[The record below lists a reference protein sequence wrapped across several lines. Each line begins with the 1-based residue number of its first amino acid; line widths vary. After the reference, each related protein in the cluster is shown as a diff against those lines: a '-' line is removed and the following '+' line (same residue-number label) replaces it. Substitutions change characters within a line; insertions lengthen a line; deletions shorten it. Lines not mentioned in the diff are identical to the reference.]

1 MTIADSVFPMDNVA
15 SCIQLPPEEENRI
28 VSELIKES
36 ELNLKEGNLYYVISN
51 RWFSRWQSYVGPCV
65 GMLSIDKQSS
75 DNHLITH
82 PKIADRPGPIDN
94 SDIISKGNN
103 CDSNNLDIHRMLEEG
118 TDYVL
123 VPEKVWERL
132 LEWYK
137 GGPALPRKLISQG
150 LELKQYNVEVYPL
163 SLKVTDA
170 RDNSQSIVKLSRKA
184 TIGELHELVCKIK
197 GVEQNKACIW
207 DYFNLKK
214 QSLLTVSGQKTLEDA
229 NLIMDQDVGSLELYR
244 SLIVI
249 DFKLILL
256 EVSLDRDHS
265 SHSGMDS
272 MGNELALV
280 PLEPPRSS
288 VSIAGG
294 PTMSNGHSTGSSFS
308 SYQGSS
314 VSSSLTNMDD
324 KYDVYRGERGGLAG
338 LQNLGNTCFMNSS
351 IQCLVHTP
359 PLSEYFLQDYS
370 DEINMDNPLG
380 MRGELALAFGDLL
393 RKLWSSGRTAIAP
406 RAFKSKL
413 ARFAPQFSGYN
424 QHDSQLG
431 RHQQGNVLLHRQ
443 HHCRDLRSYLHCE
456 RARGVCVR
464 QVGHGP
470 CEAWQRRADRSS
482 VDVVGGGTEAR
493 VGAYMA
499 SKAVIGVMTKILAKE
514 LKGTKA
520 LWLFIL
526 IMDMPPRFRYFLFP
540 NLTEENELL
549 AFLLD
554 GLHEDLNRVKQ
565 KPYIEMKDSDGRPD
579 EEVASE
585 CWKNHMARND
595 SLIVD
600 VCQGQYKST
609 LVCPVCGKIS
619 ITFDPFMYLSLP
631 LPSTVTRTM
640 TVTVFYS
647 DGSGLPM
654 PYTVTVL
661 KHGSCRDLCQA
672 LGTACC
678 LKSDE
683 MLLLA
688 EVYEHKIYRYLENP
702 MEPLN
707 SIKDDEHI
715 VAYRI
720 KSGARKTKVEIMH
733 RWLDN
738 MKGGDRKLFGT
749 PLVTCLVEDPQFG
762 ANIEASVH
770 KMLAPLRKTYSSSKS
785 HDGKENGFISGDS
798 DEQSNISN
806 TESESLSLTTGNKEQ
821 EGTSCGESSLQ
832 LVLTN
837 ESCLSCEPIEKASL
851 IKPNQVVRVFLD
863 WTDKEQELY
872 DSSYLRDLPEV
883 HKTGFTV
890 KKTRQE
896 AISLFSC
903 LEAFLTEEPL
913 GPDDM
918 WYCPRCK
925 EHRQATKKLDLWK
938 LPEILVFHLKRF
950 SYSRYLKNKLD
961 TFVNFPIH
969 NLDLTKYVKSKDG
982 ESYVYN
988 LYAISNHY
996 GGLGG
1001 GHYTAYCKLID
1012 DNKWCHFDDSHVSP
1026 VTEAEIKSSAAYVLF
1041 YQRNRSKGQM
1051 EGETS
1056 QVHTV

>member
-170 RDNSQSIVKLSRKA
+170 RDNSQSIVKLSRKVLIDFVADSFVLA

-424 QHDSQLG
+424 QHDSQ
-431 RHQQGNVLLHRQ
+431 
-443 HHCRDLRSYLHCE
+443 
-456 RARGVCVR
+456 
-464 QVGHGP
+464 VGHRP
-470 CEAWQRRADRSS
+470 CEAWRRRADRSS

-493 VGAYMA
+493 
-499 SKAVIGVMTKILAKE
+499 
-514 LKGTKA
+514 
-520 LWLFIL
+520 
-526 IMDMPPRFRYFLFP
+526 
-540 NLTEENELL
+540 ELL

-785 HDGKENGFISGDS
+785 HDGKENGFISADS

-918 WYCPRCK
+918 C
-925 EHRQATKKLDLWK
+925 
-938 LPEILVFHLKRF
+938 
-950 SYSRYLKNKLD
+950 
-961 TFVNFPIH
+961 
-969 NLDLTKYVKSKDG
+969 KDG

-1056 QVHTV
+1056 QYRARRAALVFLKGIVPSFCYFVVRILGPSIMWKR

>member
-15 SCIQLPPEEENRI
+15 SCILLPPEEENRI

-197 GVEQNKACIW
+197 GVEQNKACFW

-424 QHDSQLG
+424 QHDSQ
-431 RHQQGNVLLHRQ
+431 
-443 HHCRDLRSYLHCE
+443 
-456 RARGVCVR
+456 
-464 QVGHGP
+464 
-470 CEAWQRRADRSS
+470 
-482 VDVVGGGTEAR
+482 
-493 VGAYMA
+493 
-499 SKAVIGVMTKILAKE
+499 
-514 LKGTKA
+514 
-520 LWLFIL
+520 
-526 IMDMPPRFRYFLFP
+526 
-540 NLTEENELL
+540 ELL

-785 HDGKENGFISGDS
+785 HDGKENGFISADS

-821 EGTSCGESSLQ
+821 EGTSCGESSFQ

>member
-431 RHQQGNVLLHRQ
+431 RHQQGNVLLHRK

-470 CEAWQRRADRSS
+470 CEAWRRRADRSS

-499 SKAVIGVMTKILAKE
+499 LKAVIG
-514 LKGTKA
+514 
-520 LWLFIL
+520 
-526 IMDMPPRFRYFLFP
+526 
-540 NLTEENELL
+540 ELL

-785 HDGKENGFISGDS
+785 HDGKENGFISADS

-821 EGTSCGESSLQ
+821 EGTSCGESSFQ

-918 WYCPRCK
+918 C
-925 EHRQATKKLDLWK
+925 
-938 LPEILVFHLKRF
+938 
-950 SYSRYLKNKLD
+950 
-961 TFVNFPIH
+961 
-969 NLDLTKYVKSKDG
+969 
-982 ESYVYN
+982 
-988 LYAISNHY
+988 NHY

>member
-1 MTIADSVFPMDNVA
+1 MTMADSNFPIDNGA
-15 SCIQLPPEEENRI
+15 SCIPISPEEEKRI
-28 VSELIKES
+28 VAELIKKS
-36 ELNLKEGNLYYVISN
+36 ELNLKEGNLYFVISN
-51 RWFSRWQSYVGPCV
+51 RWFSKWQRYVGHSV
-65 GMLSIDKQSS
+65 GMLSTDQQSS
-75 DNHLITH
+75 DGQH
-82 PKIADRPGPIDN
+82 ADTGHSEIIHRPGPIDN
-94 SDIISKGNN
+94 SDIISNQSN
-103 CDSNNLDIHRMLEEG
+103 CDGNDLDIRQTLEEEK
-118 TDYVL
+118 DYVL
-123 VPEKVWERL
+123 VPQEVWERL

-150 LELKQYNVEVYPL
+150 VGHKQYSIEVYPL

-170 RDNSQSIVKLSRKA
+170 RDNSVSIVKLSKKA
-184 TIGELHELVCKIK
+184 TVSELYELVCKVK
-197 GVEQNKACIW
+197 GVQQNEACIW
-207 DYFNLKK
+207 DYFNLSK
-214 QSLLTVSGQKTLEDA
+214 QSLLTASNQTLEDT
-229 NLIMDQDVGSLELYR
+229 NFTMGQD
-244 SLIVI
+244 
-249 DFKLILL
+249 ILL
-256 EVSLDRDHS
+256 EISVRTDQS
-265 SHSGMDS
+265 SQSGVHS
-272 MGNELALV
+272 MGNELAL
-280 PLEPPRSS
+280 
-288 VSIAGG
+288 
-294 PTMSNGHSTGSSFS
+294 GSSE
-308 SYQGSS
+308 
-314 VSSSLTNMDD
+314 SSSLTNMDD
-324 KYDVYRGERGGLAG
+324 KCDVYRGERGGLAG
-338 LQNLGNTCFMNSS
+338 LQNLGNTCFMNSA

-359 PLSEYFLQDYS
+359 PLVEFFLQDYT

-406 RAFKSKL
+406 RAFKGKL

-424 QHDSQLG
+424 QHDSQ
-431 RHQQGNVLLHRQ
+431 
-443 HHCRDLRSYLHCE
+443 
-456 RARGVCVR
+456 
-464 QVGHGP
+464 
-470 CEAWQRRADRSS
+470 
-482 VDVVGGGTEAR
+482 
-493 VGAYMA
+493 
-499 SKAVIGVMTKILAKE
+499 
-514 LKGTKA
+514 
-520 LWLFIL
+520 
-526 IMDMPPRFRYFLFP
+526 
-540 NLTEENELL
+540 ELL

-579 EEVASE
+579 EEVAYE

-600 VCQGQYKST
+600 ECQGQYKST
-609 LVCPVCGKIS
+609 LVCPECGKIS

-640 TVTVFYS
+640 TVTVFYC

-661 KHGSCRDLCQA
+661 KNGCCRDLCQA

-688 EVYEHKIYRYLENP
+688 EVYEHKIYRYLDIP
-702 MEPLN
+702 LEPLN

-715 VAYRI
+715 VAYRL
-720 KSGARKTKVEIMH
+720 KNVAKKTKLEILH
-733 RWLDN
+733 RCLDN
-738 MKGGDRKLFGT
+738 VKGGDRKIFGT
-749 PLVTCLVEDPQFG
+749 PLVTYLVEDPHYG
-762 ANIEASVH
+762 ANIETYVH
-770 KMLAPLRKTYSSSKS
+770 RMLAPLRKAHSSTKS
-785 HDGKENGFISGDS
+785 HEGKENGFISAGS
-798 DEQSNISN
+798 DEESSTSNSQS
-806 TESESLSLTTGNKEQ
+806 EPRDLTLGTREQ
-821 EGTSCGESSLQ
+821 EGTSCGESSFQ

-837 ESCLSCEPIEKASL
+837 ENCLSCEPIEKAYV
-851 IKPNQVVRVFLD
+851 IKPGAAIRVFLD
-863 WTDKEQELY
+863 WSDKEYELY
-872 DSSYLRDLPEV
+872 DASYLRDLPEV

-969 NLDLTKYVKSKDG
+969 NLDLTKYVKTKDG
-982 ESYVYN
+982 QSYVYN

-1001 GHYTAYCKLID
+1001 GHYTAYAKLID
-1012 DNKWCHFDDSHVSP
+1012 ENKWYHFDDSHVSP
-1026 VTEAEIKSSAAYVLF
+1026 VNEAEIKSSAAYVLF
-1041 YQRNRSKGQM
+1041 YQRVGSKGQM

-1056 QVHTV
+1056 QVPSGSCRK

>member
-1 MTIADSVFPMDNVA
+1 MTIPDSVSPMDNVP
-15 SCIQLPPEEENRI
+15 SCIQLPPEEENWI

-36 ELNLKEGNLYYVISN
+36 ELNLKEGNIYYVISN

-65 GMLSIDKQSS
+65 GMLSINKKSS
-75 DNHLITH
+75 DGHDADMVH
-82 PKIADRPGPIDN
+82 SKIADRPGPIDN

-103 CDSNNLDIHRMLEEG
+103 CDNNNLDIHRMLQEG
-118 TDYVL
+118 SDYVL
-123 VPEKVWERL
+123 VPQKVWERL

-150 LELKQYNVEVYPL
+150 LEHKQYSVEVYPL
-163 SLKVTDA
+163 SLKVTDV
-170 RDNSQSIVKLSRKA
+170 RDNSLSIVKLSKKA
-184 TIGELHELVCKIK
+184 TISELHELVCKIK
-197 GVEQNKACIW
+197 GVERNKACIW
-207 DYFNLKK
+207 DYFNLEKH
-214 QSLLTVSGQKTLEDA
+214 SLLAVSDQTLEEA
-229 NLIMDQDVGSLELYR
+229 NLMMDQD
-244 SLIVI
+244 
-249 DFKLILL
+249 ILL
-256 EVSLDRDHS
+256 EVSLDRDRS

-280 PLEPPRSS
+280 PLEPTRSS

-294 PTMSNGHSTGSSFS
+294 PTMSNGHSTGSSFN
-308 SYQGSS
+308 SYHGSS
-314 VSSSLTNMDD
+314 VSSSSTSMDD
-324 KYDVYRGERGGLAG
+324 KCLAEKGERGGLAG

-351 IQCLVHTP
+351 LQCLVHTP
-359 PLSEYFLQDYS
+359 QLVEYFLQDYT

-380 MRGELALAFGDLL
+380 MHGELALAFGDLL
-393 RKLWSSGRTAIAP
+393 RKLWSLGRTAIAP
-406 RAFKSKL
+406 RQFKSKL

-424 QHDSQLG
+424 QHDSQ
-431 RHQQGNVLLHRQ
+431 
-443 HHCRDLRSYLHCE
+443 
-456 RARGVCVR
+456 
-464 QVGHGP
+464 
-470 CEAWQRRADRSS
+470 
-482 VDVVGGGTEAR
+482 
-493 VGAYMA
+493 
-499 SKAVIGVMTKILAKE
+499 
-514 LKGTKA
+514 
-520 LWLFIL
+520 
-526 IMDMPPRFRYFLFP
+526 
-540 NLTEENELL
+540 ELL

-640 TVTVFYS
+640 TVTVFNC
-647 DGSGLPM
+647 DGSALPM
-654 PYTVTVL
+654 PYTVTTL
-661 KHGSCRDLCQA
+661 KHGCCRDLCQV

-702 MEPLN
+702 LEPLS

-715 VAYRI
+715 VAYRV
-720 KSGARKTKVEIMH
+720 KSGARKMKLEIMH

-749 PLVTCLVEDPQFG
+749 PLVTYLVEDPQFG
-762 ANIEASVH
+762 ANIEASVY
-770 KMLAPLRKTYSSSKS
+770 KLLAPLRRAYSSTKS
-785 HDGKENGFISGDS
+785 HDGKENGFISAGS

-806 TESESLSLTTGNKEQ
+806 TQGESQSLTIGSKEQ
-821 EGTSCGESSLQ
+821 DETSGGESSFQ
-832 LVLTN
+832 LALTN
-837 ESCLSCEPIEKASL
+837 ENCLSCEPIEKASF
-851 IKPNQVVRVFLD
+851 IKSSQVIRVFLD
-863 WTDKEQELY
+863 WTEKEHELY
-872 DSSYLRDLPEV
+872 DASYLRDLPEV

-890 KKTRQE
+890 KKTKQE

-938 LPEILVFHLKRF
+938 LPEVLVFHLKRF

-982 ESYVYN
+982 QSYVYD
-988 LYAISNHY
+988 LYAVSNHY

-1012 DNKWCHFDDSHVSP
+1012 DNKWCHFDDSHVTP
-1026 VTEAEIKSSAAYVLF
+1026 VSEAEIKSSAAYVLF
-1041 YQRNRSKGQM
+1041 YQRVRSK
-1051 EGETS
+1051 S
-1056 QVHTV
+1056 QVKGEASMLHTV